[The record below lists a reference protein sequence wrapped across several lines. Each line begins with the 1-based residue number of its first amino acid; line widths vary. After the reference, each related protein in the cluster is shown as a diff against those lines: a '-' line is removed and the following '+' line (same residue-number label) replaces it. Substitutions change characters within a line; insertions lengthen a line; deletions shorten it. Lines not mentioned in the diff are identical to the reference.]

1 MKRVGILVYSIICIL
16 GLYRVKPV
24 FTCLTLHFI
33 LVVHLKTVR
42 LLGWVKALCL
52 LERRDPKGDR
62 PCTQTSVCPI
72 VPWSQA
78 LGQSAAF
85 RPALRNALPGLH
97 VAITTLLFASSQD
110 EAGLRYPSGSSHEQT
125 FSYLA
130 VDPWQRHVHALYH
143 CYGVSALC
151 P

>member
-72 VPWSQA
+72 VP
-78 LGQSAAF
+78 
-85 RPALRNALPGLH
+85 
-97 VAITTLLFASSQD
+97 
-110 EAGLRYPSGSSHEQT
+110 
-125 FSYLA
+125 
-130 VDPWQRHVHALYH
+130 
-143 CYGVSALC
+143 
-151 P
+151 